1 MNSEKKYY
9 KLKLCYSY
17 EKNKKCDKGNYCT
30 YAHGKEELKSYKKEC
45 INGLACFKKDCQFS
59 HPKDWNYINNV
70 KTCEYYMNGFCK
82 NGDNCD
88 FIHIKENNNY
98 KVENIKINKKD
109 ISSKEENEHNNIFE
123 DEKNEK
129 NRKLHN
135 IEIFVNSKEYNDK
148 NNMLDKSVE
157 NDKKEKNFD
166 DIEKLILDFE
176 DIFEKYVKEIKINI
190 DKEFTED
197 KLKYGIGMK
206 LELNKINSEISLFKH
221 NLKDFIKYNN

>member
-1 MNSEKKYY
+1 MKNIEKPINYKSELCRYY
-9 KLKLCYSY
+9 LSSKG
-17 EKNKKCDKGNYCT
+17 CDKNNEECN
-30 YAHGKEELKSYKKEC
+30 YAHGEDELRCKY
-45 INGLACFKKDCQFS
+45 
-59 HPKDWNYINNV
+59 YI
-70 KTCEYYMNGFCK
+70 NGFCK

-123 DEKNEK
+123 DEKN
-129 NRKLHN
+129 
-135 IEIFVNSKEYNDK
+135 
-148 NNMLDKSVE
+148 
-157 NDKKEKNFD
+157 EKNFD

>member
-1 MNSEKKYY
+1 MKNIEKPINYKSELCRYY
-9 KLKLCYSY
+9 LSSKG
-17 EKNKKCDKGNYCT
+17 CDKNNEECN
-30 YAHGKEELKSYKKEC
+30 YAHGEDELRCKY
-45 INGLACFKKDCQFS
+45 
-59 HPKDWNYINNV
+59 YI
-70 KTCEYYMNGFCK
+70 NGFCK